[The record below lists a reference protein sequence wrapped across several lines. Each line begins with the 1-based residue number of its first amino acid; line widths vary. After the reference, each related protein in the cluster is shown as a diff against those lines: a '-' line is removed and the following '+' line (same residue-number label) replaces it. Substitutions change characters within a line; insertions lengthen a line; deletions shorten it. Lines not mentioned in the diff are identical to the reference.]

1 MLLLRSGSRVAR
13 SHRRIRLPHSRAR
26 GIHARNQLRCL
37 FLGDSYT
44 AGTAVPEKLR
54 WPVQLTSLK
63 PDLGRDAEAP
73 RFIAGNGWTTEDLLT
88 AMDEEN
94 PLPHFDLVFL
104 MIGVNNQFHGR
115 PFAEFQT
122 QFRLLFDR
130 AIGLAQGR
138 PSQVLVLAIPDYSVT
153 PFAADRIPAAIASDI
168 DRYNNE
174 CRAIAKSSVSS
185 FWILR
190 RSRARQG
197 FVRSCWSRTA
207 CIPRRKCIGYGASS
221 FSMTIKRRF

>member
-1 MLLLRSGSRVAR
+1 MPDA
-13 SHRRIRLPHSRAR
+13 P
-26 GIHARNQLRCL
+26 LRCL

-54 WPVQLTSLK
+54 WPVQLTAQIRT
-63 PDLGRDAEAP
+63 LGRAAEAP

-94 PLPHFDLVFL
+94 PLPRFDLVFL

-115 PFAEFQT
+115 PFAQFQT
-122 QFRLLFDR
+122 QFRLLLDR

-174 CRAIAKSSVSS
+174 CRAIAKSCGVE
-185 FWILR
+185 FLDTAEI
-190 RSRARQG
+190 SRQAG
-197 FVRSCWSRTA
+197 VRKELLVADGLHPSEEMYRLWSEF
-207 CIPRRKCIGYGASS
+207 I
-221 FSMTIKRRF
+221 FDTIKLRF